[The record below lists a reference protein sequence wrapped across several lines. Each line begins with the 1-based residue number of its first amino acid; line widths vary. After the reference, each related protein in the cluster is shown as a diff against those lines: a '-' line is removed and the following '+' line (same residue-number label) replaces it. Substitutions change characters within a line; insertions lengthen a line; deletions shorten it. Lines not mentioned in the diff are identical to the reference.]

1 MFYELDSFPSS
12 RMTFVTG
19 VAVVRITGFSPMFV
33 IHRGFVVLVTG
44 DARKDRKVCGTR
56 MAVRTSHPAAGTVL
70 VPRADRKERRVIKRR
85 WFPRGGAVAGDA
97 CFWIICR
104 GMCRIGSGDIIG
116 GVTLVAVRCCSGVPS
131 PRMAAGA
138 RR

>member
-1 MFYELDSFPSS
+1 MF
-12 RMTFVTG
+12 
-19 VAVVRITGFSPMFV
+19 
-33 IHRGFVVLVTG
+33 VTG
-44 DARKDRKVCGTR
+44 DARKDREVCGTR
-56 MAVRTSHPAAGTVL
+56 MAVRTGHPAAGTVL

-85 WFPRGGAVAGDA
+85 RFPCGGAVAGDA

-116 GVTLVAVRCCSGVPS
+116 CVTLVAVRRRSGVPS
-131 PRMAAGA
+131 SRMAADA